1 MRGLPCILYST
12 NPGASRS
19 VGLPLETEPLRGNRG
34 FHGGA
39 EAPGAGFLCWEVWAC
54 HFVARI
60 GLQLKCTPV
69 SFWRRSFVSG
79 VCVCSMAE
87 AADAR
92 FSEGEES
99 QREQSGAASS
109 APDSPL
115 RAPSDAGSSG
125 GASSSDLG
133 TPSDLLQKIKEL
145 ADVQKALKDQ
155 RKRCSAEMKNA
166 MKRKRRLQDK
176 ASQLSDADLVEVLRM
191 RKAKKETAQTS
202 QTTGPLQDS
211 QPAL

>member
-1 MRGLPCILYST
+1 MRGVLCMLYSI

-54 HFVARI
+54 HFVARS

-69 SFWRRSFVSG
+69 SFSRRSFVSG
-79 VCVCSMAE
+79 VCVCAMAD

-92 FSEGEES
+92 FSDGDES

-125 GASSSDLG
+125 GASSTDFGSQSG
-133 TPSDLLQKIKEL
+133 LLQKIKEL

-155 RKRCSAEMKNA
+155 RKKCSAEMKNA
-166 MKRKRRLQDK
+166 MKRKKRLQEK
-176 ASQLSDADLVEVLRM
+176 ASQLSDGDLVEVLRM
-191 RKAKKETAQTS
+191 RKAKKESAQTS
-202 QTTGPLQDS
+202 QTTEPSQD
-211 QPAL
+211 